1 MGLPRSGDRGGM
13 TKLLQMSLKLATTVA
28 RTSVQLVEVA
38 LDRVRG
44 GGRSDAAHWTPAPP
58 PPSVPVTPREPW
70 TDVGGPIEPPPPAP
84 DPADAPPV
92 AGVPD
97 PALDVP
103 PVAAAPDPALD
114 VPPVAAAPDP
124 IPDVP
129 PIAAVPEPTT
139 GEAARIREQRR
150 EAETTAE
157 SPGAEVHVD
166 EPWRGYASMNAPE
179 IIDRLAVSD
188 AAVKAVVLLYEN
200 SHRARKT
207 VLRAAAR

>member
-13 TKLLQMSLKLATTVA
+13 TKLLQMSLKVATTVA

-58 PPSVPVTPREPW
+58 PPTMPVTPREPW
-70 TDVGGPIEPPPPAP
+70 TDVGGPAAPPPPAP
-84 DPADAPPV
+84 DPPGVPPV
-92 AGVPD
+92 AGVSD
-97 PALDVP
+97 PVPGVP
-103 PVAAAPDPALD
+103 PVAG
-114 VPPVAAAPDP
+114 
-124 IPDVP
+124 
-129 PIAAVPEPTT
+129 VPEPTT
-139 GEAARIREQRR
+139 GEVARIREQRR
-150 EAETTAE
+150 DAETTAE

-207 VLRAAAR
+207 VLRAASR